1 MTYKAEK
8 RNMNKLQLFT
18 KYYITKVE
26 IRVDHSR
33 IRGTELPC
41 KLREGLSLLM
51 RRLSRMRNSSG
62 EEQQEII
69 MRGLNPI
76 SSSAYIVKDFFLF
89 VQELFSLN
97 LDSNN
102 VVKESLMSLLYLP
115 IFL

>member
-1 MTYKAEK
+1 
-8 RNMNKLQLFT
+8 MNKLQLFT

-33 IRGTELPC
+33 SRGTELPC
-41 KLREGLSLLM
+41 KLREVLSLLM

-69 MRGLNPI
+69 MIEGPQPI
-76 SSSAYIVKDFFLF
+76 SSSAYIVSDFFSF
-89 VQELFSLN
+89 VQELFCLN

-102 VVKESLMSLLYLP
+102 SRQV
-115 IFL
+115 